1 MSLSGSSWLK
11 FGLFTVGLGQSFV
24 FVLVPPLARDLGL
37 TEIQTSSIFA
47 ISAVAW
53 ALTSA
58 FWGRASDKYGRRN
71 IAILG
76 LLGYGI
82 SLIALITPLFLA
94 ERNLLNLSFLFP
106 ALVLGRL
113 INGLVGSATRPA
125 SFAYVADTTS
135 KEKRTVKFARLES
148 SFLLGTVAGPLI
160 GGFLFLI
167 TNETPFYVFS
177 LCALIA
183 AIGIYKNLDSS
194 KSTDIK
200 SEISSKIKWN
210 SKSILPFL
218 FWRTN
223 ETPFYVFSLCA
234 LIAAIGIYKNLD
246 SSKSTDIK
254 SEISSKIKWNSKS
267 ILPFLFFAAVLSLCQ
282 SSLLQSIGF
291 YITDFFGDL
300 ENLPTL
306 ISMTFGLLS
315 MSTIFSQYIF
325 TDAFPLNN
333 YYLLLIG
340 TILLVFSY
348 FTMAF
353 FPTIS
358 IYYLSVIVLGVGFG
372 MTRPA
377 LSSSLSLAQTPENQ
391 GSAAG
396 YLGSV
401 IPIGHMTTPFI
412 AMPIYAI
419 NPSYLYYFSS
429 FLCIGLILF
438 IISNPTIKKTKDYE

>member
-125 SFAYVADTTS
+125 SFAYVADTTP

-200 SEISSKIKWN
+200 
-210 SKSILPFL
+210 
-218 FWRTN
+218 
-223 ETPFYVFSLCA
+223 
-234 LIAAIGIYKNLD
+234 
-246 SSKSTDIK
+246 
-254 SEISSKIKWNSKS
+254 
-267 ILPFLFFAAVLSLCQ
+267 LSL
-282 SSLLQSIGF
+282 IH
-291 YITDFFGDL
+291 I
-300 ENLPTL
+300 
-306 ISMTFGLLS
+306 
-315 MSTIFSQYIF
+315 
-325 TDAFPLNN
+325 
-333 YYLLLIG
+333 
-340 TILLVFSY
+340 
-348 FTMAF
+348 
-353 FPTIS
+353 
-358 IYYLSVIVLGVGFG
+358 
-372 MTRPA
+372 
-377 LSSSLSLAQTPENQ
+377 
-391 GSAAG
+391 
-396 YLGSV
+396 
-401 IPIGHMTTPFI
+401 
-412 AMPIYAI
+412 
-419 NPSYLYYFSS
+419 
-429 FLCIGLILF
+429 
-438 IISNPTIKKTKDYE
+438 